1 MDSEFSDASITN
13 SVSASSGSASARRIN
28 LEPGPFVE
36 TDVHRLIC
44 KVGREG
50 DVWHGDLE
58 VVHGLTEAESCECFS
73 VAGKYLHEKVFPA
86 DATNKKLFA
95 HTEEGWRHLKEV
107 DRLANTHAQENI
119 DLWFRNPKRMKLCS
133 KDLTM

>member
-73 VAGKYLHEKVFPA
+73 VLPGSTCTKRFFLPMPQTKSCSLTPKKGGGTSMRLTVLLTRTLKRILIFGF
-86 DATNKKLFA
+86 ATPN
-95 HTEEGWRHLKEV
+95 V
-107 DRLANTHAQENI
+107 
-119 DLWFRNPKRMKLCS
+119 
-133 KDLTM
+133 